1 MIKGFRHKG
10 LERFFTKSERKGID
24 AKYAERIRR
33 MLDRLEAST
42 KPEDMILPGYKFHG
56 LKGDR
61 KGTYSVWVSGNWRMT
76 FRFEAENAVDVN
88 LEDYHS

>member
-1 MIKGFRHKG
+1 MITRFRHKG
-10 LERFFTKSERKGID
+10 LERFFTKSERRGID
-24 AKYAERIRR
+24 TKYADRIRR

-42 KPEDMILPGYKFHG
+42 KPEDMDLPSYKFHG

-61 KGTYSVWVSGNWRMT
+61 KGTYSVWVSGNWRIT
-76 FRFEAENAVDVN
+76 FGMEDGDATDVN